1 MPVSAVTT
9 GLTTLHAALPA
20 ADEPV
25 VYAGNAQ
32 LVLACILGILAVV
45 LLITWGKVHPFLA
58 LMLGS
63 AVLGVVATM
72 PPGDTVKSFVTGFGT
87 TAGAVG
93 ILIALGAMI
102 GKLLEDS
109 GGANRIVATMV
120 GRVGPGGLPW
130 VMAAIAAIL
139 GLPLFFEVGVV
150 LLVPVVVLVAQRTGV
165 SLMKVGIP
173 ALAGLSVLHGLV
185 PPHPGPLTAI
195 GLLNADLGRTLIF
208 GILIAIPTVIV
219 AGPLLARFVDQWVPK
234 SAEDLVLFGTGP
246 RADAH
251 AGARAASA
259 GEMGRTEGGAATVA
273 VDTMQ
278 GREDVRGGVMGGSG
292 RVGVPGQPG
301 EPGERGERGDGA
313 DRGPAGSGGR
323 FDSFEEPLEPGRRR
337 VGFGAAIIGI
347 TLPVFLMLADAIT
360 KLLVTDE
367 EAGIR
372 QGMDF
377 IGTPIVALLISV
389 IYCYFALG
397 LASGMDKG
405 RVSDS
410 VGAALP
416 GVASIILI
424 VAAGGGFKQTLIDAG
439 VGNVIKDWAEGVSI
453 SVLLLGWLV
462 AVLIRLGTGS
472 ATVATITAAGIV
484 APLAPSLSA
493 NHLALLVLAI
503 GCGSLFFSHVNDAGF
518 WLVKEYFG
526 LTVGETIKSWSVMET
541 VISVFGFA
549 IVMLVSVVVT

>member
-1 MPVSAVTT
+1 MSLAT
-9 GLTTLHAALPA
+9 LTPLAALPF
-20 ADEPV
+20 ADAPP

-32 LVLACILGILAVV
+32 LVLACVLGILAVV
-45 LLITWGKVHPFLA
+45 VLITWGKIHPFLA

-72 PPGDTVKSFVTGFGT
+72 PPGDTVKSFVAGFGA

-109 GGANRIVATMV
+109 GGANRIVASMV
-120 GRVGPGGLPW
+120 SRVGPGGLPW

-219 AGPLLARFVDQWVPK
+219 AGPLLARYVDRWVPK
-234 SAEDLVLFGTGP
+234 SADDLTMFGVRS
-246 RADAH
+246 RAEGAAAATSRD
-251 AGARAASA
+251 ARAVAGNDEVGAS
-259 GEMGRTEGGAATVA
+259 TGGVA
-273 VDTMQ
+273 VDTLDDGGPVAQ
-278 GREDVRGGVMGGSG
+278 PGGVSDSALTDTGH
-292 RVGVPGQPG
+292 PG
-301 EPGERGERGDGA
+301 EGRRGERG
-313 DRGPAGSGGR
+313 
-323 FDSFEEPLEPGRRR
+323 FDWAEEPLAPGRKR
-337 VGFGAAIIGI
+337 VGFAPAIIGI
-347 TLPVFLMLADAIT
+347 TLPVMLMLIDAIT
-360 KLLVTDE
+360 KIVVTDE
-367 EAGIR
+367 DAGVR
-372 QGMDF
+372 KSMDF
-377 IGTPIVALLISV
+377 IGTPIVALLIAV

-397 LASGMDKG
+397 FGSGMTKG
-405 RVSDS
+405 QASDS
-410 VGAALP
+410 VGSALP

-453 SVLLLGWLV
+453 SVLVLGWLV

-484 APLAPSLSA
+484 APLAPTLTA

-549 IVMLVSVVVT
+549 LVMLVSVVVT

>member
-1 MPVSAVTT
+1 MS
-9 GLTTLHAALPA
+9 LTAHIALPL
-20 ADEPV
+20 ADAPP
-25 VYAGNAQ
+25 VYAGNTQ
-32 LVLACILGILAVV
+32 LILACVLGILAVV
-45 LLITWGKVHPFLA
+45 VLITWGKVHPFLA

-72 PPGDTVKSFVTGFGT
+72 PPGDTVKSFVAGFGA

-93 ILIALGAMI
+93 ILIALGAMV
-102 GKLLEDS
+102 GKLLEVS
-109 GGANRIVATMV
+109 GGANRIVASMV
-120 GRVGPGGLPW
+120 TRVGPGGLPW

-150 LLVPVVVLVAQRTGV
+150 LLVPVVILVAQRTGV

-219 AGPLLARFVDQWVPK
+219 AGPILARYVDQWVPK
-234 SAEDLVLFGTGP
+234 SADDLTLFGSASKAGTRPRAAG
-246 RADAH
+246 RADAQVG
-251 AGARAASA
+251 GADDL
-259 GEMGRTEGGAATVA
+259 GRTDAGDGGVA
-273 VDTMQ
+273 VDT
-278 GREDVRGGVMGGSG
+278 RDDDRAV
-292 RVGVPGQPG
+292 
-301 EPGERGERGDGA
+301 EPRTSMDSALTETGHPGDGRRSDAAFDWA
-313 DRGPAGSGGR
+313 D
-323 FDSFEEPLEPGRRR
+323 EPLAPGRKR
-337 VGFGAAIIGI
+337 VGFAPAIIGI
-347 TLPVFLMLADAIT
+347 TLPVVLMLLDAIT
-360 KLLVTDE
+360 KIIVTDE
-367 EAGIR
+367 GAGVR
-372 QGMDF
+372 KTMDF
-377 IGTPIVALLISV
+377 IGTPVVALLIAV
-389 IYCYFALG
+389 IYCYIALG
-397 LASGMDKG
+397 FGSGLNKSQ
-405 RVSDS
+405 VSDS
-410 VGAALP
+410 VGSALP
-416 GVASIILI
+416 AVASIILI

-453 SVLLLGWLV
+453 SVLVLGWLV

-484 APLAPSLSA
+484 APLAPTLTA

-541 VISVFGFA
+541 VISVTALICVLILGV
-549 IVMLVSVVVT
+549 IV

>member
-1 MPVSAVTT
+1 MS
-9 GLTTLHAALPA
+9 LTSLIALPL
-20 ADEPV
+20 ADEPP
-25 VYAGNAQ
+25 VYAGNTQ
-32 LVLACILGILAVV
+32 LVLACVLGILAVV
-45 LLITWGKVHPFLA
+45 VLITWGKVHPFLA

-63 AVLGVVATM
+63 AVLGVIATM
-72 PPGDTVKSFVTGFGT
+72 PPGDTVKSFVAGFGA

-93 ILIALGAMI
+93 ILIALGAMV

-109 GGANRIVATMV
+109 GGANRIVASMV
-120 GRVGPGGLPW
+120 TRVGPGGLPW

-150 LLVPVVVLVAQRTGV
+150 LLVPVVILVAQRTGV

-195 GLLNADLGRTLIF
+195 GLLSADLGRTLIF

-219 AGPLLARFVDQWVPK
+219 AGPILARFVDQWVPK
-234 SAEDLVLFGTGP
+234 SADDLTLFGSASKAGTRP
-246 RADAH
+246 RVAGGADARAV
-251 AGARAASA
+251 AGDRS
-259 GEMGRTEGGAATVA
+259 
-273 VDTMQ
+273 
-278 GREDVRGGVMGGSG
+278 
-292 RVGVPGQPG
+292 
-301 EPGERGERGDGA
+301 ERDAGDGA
-313 DRGPAGSGGR
+313 VALDTRGDDDRGVRPDTPADSALTETGHPGDGHGR
-323 FDSFEEPLEPGRRR
+323 RAEPGFDWADEPLAPGRKR
-337 VGFGAAIIGI
+337 VGFAPAIIGI
-347 TLPVFLMLADAIT
+347 TLPVVLMLLDAIT
-360 KLLVTDE
+360 KIAVTDE
-367 EAGIR
+367 EAGVR
-372 QGMDF
+372 KTMDF
-377 IGTPIVALLISV
+377 IGTPIVALLIAV
-389 IYCYFALG
+389 IYCYIALG
-397 LASGMDKG
+397 FGSGLNKSQ
-405 RVSDS
+405 VSDS
-410 VGAALP
+410 VGSALP
-416 GVASIILI
+416 AVASIILI

-453 SVLLLGWLV
+453 SVLVLGWLV

-549 IVMLVSVVVT
+549 LVMLVSVLVT

>member
-1 MPVSAVTT
+1 MSL
-9 GLTTLHAALPA
+9 LTLPA
-20 ADEPV
+20 VASATIPAGLPFADEPPP

-32 LVLACILGILAVV
+32 LVLACVLGILAVV

-63 AVLGVVATM
+63 AVLGAVATM
-72 PPGDTVKSFVTGFGT
+72 PPGDTVKSFVAGFGA

-93 ILIALGAMI
+93 ILIALGAMV

-109 GGANRIVATMV
+109 GGANRIVASMV
-120 GRVGPGGLPW
+120 SRVGPGGLPW

-150 LLVPVVVLVAQRTGV
+150 LLVPVVILVAQRTGV

-195 GLLNADLGRTLIF
+195 GLLDADLGRTLIF
-208 GILIAIPTVIV
+208 GIIIAIPTVIV
-219 AGPLLARFVDQWVPK
+219 AGPILARFVDQWVPK
-234 SAEDLVLFGTGP
+234 SADDLALFGVGSQE
-246 RADAH
+246 RAP
-251 AGARAASA
+251 ARAA
-259 GEMGRTEGGAATVA
+259 GRGDARATEGDRGERDAGSGGVA
-273 VDTMQ
+273 VDTRGENESVERAERRAGSSDSALTETGHPGD
-278 GREDVRGGVMGGSG
+278 GRR
-292 RVGVPGQPG
+292 G
-301 EPGERGERGDGA
+301 EPGFDWA
-313 DRGPAGSGGR
+313 D
-323 FDSFEEPLEPGRRR
+323 EPLAPGRKR
-337 VGFGAAIIGI
+337 VGFAPAIIGI
-347 TLPVFLMLADAIT
+347 TLPVMLMLLDAVT
-360 KLLVTDE
+360 KLVVTDE
-367 EAGIR
+367 EAGVR
-372 QGMDF
+372 QTMDF
-377 IGTPIVALLISV
+377 IGTPIVALLIAV
-389 IYCYFALG
+389 MYCYFALG
-397 LASGMDKG
+397 FGSGMSKSQ
-405 RVSDS
+405 VSDS
-410 VGAALP
+410 VGSALP
-416 GVASIILI
+416 GIASIILI

-453 SVLLLGWLV
+453 SVLVLGWLV

-484 APLAPSLSA
+484 APLAPTLSA

-549 IVMLVSVVVT
+549 LVMLASVIVT

>member
-1 MPVSAVTT
+1 MSFLTLPV
-9 GLTTLHAALPA
+9 ALPA
-20 ADEPV
+20 GLPLADDPPP

-32 LVLACILGILAVV
+32 LVLACVLGILAVV
-45 LLITWGKVHPFLA
+45 VLITWAKVHPFLA

-63 AVLGVVATM
+63 AVLGAVATM
-72 PPGDTVKSFVTGFGT
+72 PPGDTVASFVKGFGS

-93 ILIALGAMI
+93 ILIALGAMV

-109 GGANRIVATMV
+109 GGANRIVASMV
-120 GRVGPGGLPW
+120 SRVGPGGLPW

-150 LLVPVVVLVAQRTGV
+150 LLVPVVILVAQRTGV

-208 GILIAIPTVIV
+208 GIIIAIPTVIV
-219 AGPLLARFVDQWVPK
+219 AGPILARFVDQWVPK
-234 SAEDLVLFGTGP
+234 SADDLALFGAAS
-246 RADAH
+246 RAG
-251 AGARAASA
+251 GARAVGASGTASTGAVSSHAA
-259 GEMGRTEGGAATVA
+259 GTEDARGGGVALDTEDAGDVTDRDRPTGAART
-273 VDTMQ
+273 
-278 GREDVRGGVMGGSG
+278 
-292 RVGVPGQPG
+292 
-301 EPGERGERGDGA
+301 GA
-313 DRGPAGSGGR
+313 DGH
-323 FDSFEEPLEPGRRR
+323 FDSFEEPLAPGRKR
-337 VGFGAAIIGI
+337 VGFAPAIIGI
-347 TLPVFLMLADAIT
+347 TLPVVLMLVDAVT
-360 KLLVTDE
+360 KLTVTDE
-367 EAGIR
+367 KAGIR
-372 QGMDF
+372 TVMDF
-377 IGTPIVALLISV
+377 IGTPIVALLVAV
-389 IYCYFALG
+389 IYCYIALG
-397 LASGMDKG
+397 FGSGMTKSQ
-405 RVSDS
+405 VSDS
-410 VGAALP
+410 VGSALP
-416 GVASIILI
+416 AIASIILI

-439 VGNVIKDWAEGVSI
+439 VGNVIKDWATGVNI
-453 SVLLLGWLV
+453 SVLVLGWLV

-484 APLAPSLSA
+484 APLAPTLSA

-549 IVMLVSVVVT
+549 LVMVASVLVT

>member
-1 MPVSAVTT
+1 MS
-9 GLTTLHAALPA
+9 LTALIALPFA
-20 ADEPV
+20 AAPP
-25 VYAGNAQ
+25 VYAGNTQ
-32 LVLACILGILAVV
+32 LILACVLGILAVV
-45 LLITWGKVHPFLA
+45 VLITWGKLHPFLA
-58 LMLGS
+58 LTLGS
-63 AVLGVVATM
+63 AVLGAIATM
-72 PPGDTVKSFVTGFGT
+72 PPGDTVKSFVAGFGA

-93 ILIALGAMI
+93 ILIALGAMV

-109 GGANRIVATMV
+109 GGANRIVASMV
-120 GRVGPGGLPW
+120 SRVGPGGLPW

-150 LLVPVVVLVAQRTGV
+150 LLVPVVILVAQRTGV

-219 AGPLLARFVDQWVPK
+219 AGPILARYVDQWVPK
-234 SAEDLVLFGTGP
+234 SADDLTLFGSASKGGTRPRAAG
-246 RADAH
+246 RADAQ
-251 AGARAASA
+251 AGAADDL
-259 GEMGRTEGGAATVA
+259 GRTDGGDGGVA
-273 VDTMQ
+273 VDTRDDD
-278 GREDVRGGVMGGSG
+278 GAV
-292 RVGVPGQPG
+292 
-301 EPGERGERGDGA
+301 EPRSSRDSALTETGHPGDGRRSEAGFDWA
-313 DRGPAGSGGR
+313 D
-323 FDSFEEPLEPGRRR
+323 EPLAPGRKR
-337 VGFGAAIIGI
+337 VGFAPAIIGI
-347 TLPVFLMLADAIT
+347 TLPVVLMLIDAIT
-360 KLLVTDE
+360 KIVVTDE
-367 EAGIR
+367 ETGVR
-372 QGMDF
+372 KTMDF
-377 IGTPIVALLISV
+377 IGTPIVALLIAV
-389 IYCYFALG
+389 IYCYIALG
-397 LASGMDKG
+397 FGSGLNKSQ
-405 RVSDS
+405 VSDS
-410 VGAALP
+410 VGSALP
-416 GVASIILI
+416 AVASIILI

-453 SVLLLGWLV
+453 SVLVLGWLV

-484 APLAPSLSA
+484 APLAPTLTA

-549 IVMLVSVVVT
+549 LVMLVSVVVT

>member
-1 MPVSAVTT
+1 MSLLQVPAAAS
-9 GLTTLHAALPA
+9 AALSTRLPL
-20 ADEPV
+20 ADAPP
-25 VYAGNAQ
+25 VYAGDGQ
-32 LVLACILGILAVV
+32 LVAACLLGIFAVV
-45 LLITWGKVHPFLA
+45 VLITWGKVHPFLA

-72 PPGDTVKSFVTGFGT
+72 PPGDTVTSFVAGFGA

-109 GGANRIVATMV
+109 GGANRIVATLV
-120 GRVGPGGLPW
+120 GKVGPGGLPW
-130 VMAAIAAIL
+130 MMAAIAAIL

-150 LLVPVVVLVAQRTGV
+150 LLVPVVILVAQRTGL

-234 SAEDLVLFGTGP
+234 SADDITLFATESAGGAP
-246 RADAH
+246 AVPAGRAES
-251 AGARAASA
+251 RAA
-259 GEMGRTEGGAATVA
+259 GTE
-273 VDTMQ
+273 D
-278 GREDVRGGVMGGSG
+278 
-292 RVGVPGQPG
+292 
-301 EPGERGERGDGA
+301 A
-313 DRGPAGSGGR
+313 DRGGSVSLDTRDPGRGSDLQSDTRRGDSGEGGR
-323 FDSFEEPLEPGRRR
+323 DAGEPKTDEDGRFSSFEEPLEPGRKR
-337 VGFGAAIIGI
+337 VGFAPAIIGI
-347 TLPVFLMLADAIT
+347 TLPVMLMLVDAIT
-360 KLLVTDE
+360 KLVVTDE
-367 EAGIR
+367 EAGVR
-372 QGMDF
+372 KTMDF
-377 IGTPIVALLISV
+377 IGTPIVALLIAV
-389 IYCYFALG
+389 IYCYIALG
-397 LASGMDKG
+397 LGSGLDKG
-405 RVSDS
+405 KVSDS
-410 VGAALP
+410 VGSALP
-416 GVASIILI
+416 GIASIILI

-453 SVLLLGWLV
+453 SVLVLGWLV

-484 APLAPSLSA
+484 APLAPTLSA
-493 NHLALLVLAI
+493 NHLALLVLAV

-549 IVMLVSVVVT
+549 LVMLVSVIVT

>member
-1 MPVSAVTT
+1 MSLLSVPVALGAATPG
-9 GLTTLHAALPA
+9 GLPL
-20 ADEPV
+20 ADEPP
-25 VYAGNAQ
+25 VYAGSAQ
-32 LVLACILGILAVV
+32 LVAACILGILAVV
-45 LLITWGKVHPFLA
+45 VLITWAKVHPFLA

-63 AVLGVVATM
+63 AVLGAVATM
-72 PPGDTVKSFVTGFGT
+72 PPGDTVKSFVAGFGA

-109 GGANRIVATMV
+109 GGANRIVATLV

-130 VMAAIAAIL
+130 MMAAIAAIL

-150 LLVPVVVLVAQRTGV
+150 LLVPVVILVAQRTGL

-195 GLLNADLGRTLIF
+195 GLLEADLGRTLIF
-208 GILIAIPTVIV
+208 GIIIAIPTVIV

-234 SAEDLVLFGTGP
+234 SANDLSLFGVASRQGEAGAGATAAAGAAGTQTAGTEDARGGGVAVGTVEGGDDARLTGSP
-246 RADAH
+246 TDRADL
-251 AGARAASA
+251 AR
-259 GEMGRTEGGAATVA
+259 
-273 VDTMQ
+273 D
-278 GREDVRGGVMGGSG
+278 DGS
-292 RVGVPGQPG
+292 
-301 EPGERGERGDGA
+301 D
-313 DRGPAGSGGR
+313 GR
-323 FDSFEEPLEPGRRR
+323 FGSFDEPLAPGRKR
-337 VGFGAAIIGI
+337 VSFATAIIGI
-347 TLPVFLMLADAIT
+347 TLPVVLMLLDAIT

-367 EAGIR
+367 E
-372 QGMDF
+372 QGVRKTMDF
-377 IGTPIVALLISV
+377 IGTPIVALLIAV
-389 IYCYFALG
+389 LYCYVALG
-397 LASGMDKG
+397 LRSGLNKSQ
-405 RVSDS
+405 VSDS
-410 VGAALP
+410 VGSALP
-416 GVASIILI
+416 GIASIILI

-439 VGNVIKDWAEGVSI
+439 VGEVIKDWAEGVSI
-453 SVLLLGWLV
+453 SVLVLGWLV

-549 IVMLVSVVVT
+549 LVMLASVLIT

>member
-1 MPVSAVTT
+1 MSLLSVPAALAAVTPA
-9 GLTTLHAALPA
+9 GLPL
-20 ADEPV
+20 ADKPP

-32 LVLACILGILAVV
+32 LVAACILGILAVV
-45 LLITWGKVHPFLA
+45 VLITWAKVHPFLA

-63 AVLGVVATM
+63 AVLGAVATM
-72 PPGDTVKSFVTGFGT
+72 PPGDTVKSFVAGFGA

-109 GGANRIVATMV
+109 GGANRIVATLI

-130 VMAAIAAIL
+130 MMAAIAAIL

-150 LLVPVVVLVAQRTGV
+150 LLVPVVILVAQRTGL

-234 SAEDLVLFGTGP
+234 SADDLSLFGVGS
-246 RADAH
+246 RSGE
-251 AGARAASA
+251 AGAGATAAAGAASTRTA
-259 GEMGRTEGGAATVA
+259 GTEDARGGGVA
-273 VDTMQ
+273 VDT
-278 GREDVRGGVMGGSG
+278 
-292 RVGVPGQPG
+292 VPGA
-301 EPGERGERGDGA
+301 GDARLTGSPTDRA
-313 DRGPAGSGGR
+313 DLAAGNMNADGHFASL
-323 FDSFEEPLEPGRRR
+323 EEPLAPGRKR
-337 VGFGAAIIGI
+337 VSFASAIIGI
-347 TLPVFLMLADAIT
+347 TLPVVLMLIDAIT
-360 KLLVTDE
+360 KLTVTDE
-367 EAGIR
+367 ETTVR
-372 QGMDF
+372 KTVDF
-377 IGTPIVALLISV
+377 IGTPIVALLIAV
-389 IYCYFALG
+389 LYCYIALG
-397 LASGMDKG
+397 LRSGLNKSQ
-405 RVSDS
+405 VSDS
-410 VGAALP
+410 VGSALP
-416 GVASIILI
+416 GIASIILI

-439 VGNVIKDWAEGVSI
+439 VGEVIKDWAEGVSI
-453 SVLLLGWLV
+453 SVLVLGWLV

-484 APLAPSLSA
+484 GPLAPSLSS

-549 IVMLVSVVVT
+549 LVMLASVIIT

>member
-1 MPVSAVTT
+1 MSLVAVPAAVVAAAPPV
-9 GLTTLHAALPA
+9 GLTA
-20 ADEPV
+20 ADAPP

-32 LVLACILGILAVV
+32 LVIACLLGIFTVV
-45 LLITWGKVHPFLA
+45 VLITWAKVHPFLA

-63 AVLGVVATM
+63 AVLGAVATM
-72 PPGDTVKSFVTGFGT
+72 PAGDAVKSFVDGFGS

-109 GGANRIVATMV
+109 GGANRIVATLV

-130 VMAAIAAIL
+130 MMAAIAAIL

-150 LLVPVVVLVAQRTGV
+150 LLVPVVILVAQRTGL

-195 GLLNADLGRTLIF
+195 GLLGADLGRTLIF
-208 GILIAIPTVIV
+208 GILIAIPTVV
-219 AGPLLARFVDQWVPK
+219 VSGPLLAILVDRWVPK
-234 SAEDLVLFGTGP
+234 PAAELTLFGS
-246 RADAH
+246 AS
-251 AGARAASA
+251 GARAHRTAAA
-259 GEMGRTEGGAATVA
+259 GAGGSQVAGTE
-273 VDTMQ
+273 DT
-278 GREDVRGGVMGGSG
+278 RGGVALDT
-292 RVGVPGQPG
+292 R
-301 EPGERGERGDGA
+301 ETGDDDHLGA
-313 DRGPAGSGGR
+313 DGR
-323 FDSFEEPLEPGRRR
+323 FEGFEEPLEPGRRR
-337 VGFGAAIIGI
+337 VGFAPAIIGI
-347 TLPVFLMLADAIT
+347 TLPVVLMLVDAIT
-360 KLLVTDE
+360 KLVVTDE
-367 EAGIR
+367 KAGVR
-372 QGMDF
+372 TVTDF
-377 IGTPIVALLISV
+377 IGTPIVALLIAV
-389 IYCYFALG
+389 LYCYVALG
-397 LASGMDKG
+397 LGSGMGKSQ
-405 RVSDS
+405 VSDS

-416 GVASIILI
+416 GIASIILI
-424 VAAGGGFKQTLIDAG
+424 VAAGGGFKQTLVDAG
-439 VGNVIKDWAEGVSI
+439 VGNVIKDWATGISI

-484 APLAPSLSA
+484 APLAPTLSA
-493 NHLALLVLAI
+493 NHLALLVLAV

-541 VISVFGFA
+541 VISVVGFA
-549 IVMLVSVVVT
+549 LVMVVSVLVT

>member
-1 MPVSAVTT
+1 M
-9 GLTTLHAALPA
+9 TLLALPA
-20 ADEPV
+20 AVTAALPQDGPPP

-32 LVLACILGILAVV
+32 LVLACVLGILAVV
-45 LLITWGKVHPFLA
+45 VLITWAKVHPFLA

-63 AVLGVVATM
+63 AVLGAVATM
-72 PPGDTVKSFVTGFGT
+72 PPGDTVASFVKGFGS

-109 GGANRIVATMV
+109 GGANRIVASMV

-150 LLVPVVVLVAQRTGV
+150 LLVPVVILVAQRTGV

-208 GILIAIPTVIV
+208 GIIIAIPTVVV
-219 AGPLLARFVDQWVPK
+219 AGPLLARYVDQWVPK
-234 SAEDLVLFGTGP
+234 SADDLTVFRSGAPVPEPALVGGRAAAGTETRDPGT
-246 RADAH
+246 
-251 AGARAASA
+251 AGA
-259 GEMGRTEGGAATVA
+259 G
-273 VDTMQ
+273 D
-278 GREDVRGGVMGGSG
+278 G
-292 RVGVPGQPG
+292 RVGGPGSAPVG
-301 EPGERGERGDGA
+301 ARGG
-313 DRGPAGSGGR
+313 GPV
-323 FDSFEEPLEPGRRR
+323 SFEEPLAPGRKR
-337 VGFGAAIIGI
+337 VGFAPAIIGI
-347 TLPVFLMLADAIT
+347 TLPVVLMLVDAVT
-360 KLLVTDE
+360 KLTVTDDT
-367 EAGIR
+367 AGIR
-372 QGMDF
+372 TVMDF
-377 IGTPIVALLISV
+377 IGTPIVALLVAV
-389 IYCYFALG
+389 IYCYIALG
-397 LASGMDKG
+397 FGSGMTKG
-405 RVSDS
+405 QVSDS
-410 VGAALP
+410 VGSALP
-416 GVASIILI
+416 AIASIILI

-439 VGNVIKDWAEGVSI
+439 VGNVIKDWATGVNI
-453 SVLLLGWLV
+453 SVLVLGWLV

-484 APLAPSLSA
+484 APLAPTLSA

-549 IVMLVSVVVT
+549 LVMVASVLVT

>member
-1 MPVSAVTT
+1 MS
-9 GLTTLHAALPA
+9 LIALPA
-20 ADEPV
+20 AVSAAVPDGLSAADAPP

-32 LVLACILGILAVV
+32 LVAACILGILAVV
-45 LLITWGKVHPFLA
+45 VLITWAKVHPFLS

-63 AVLGVVATM
+63 AVLGAVATM
-72 PPGDTVKSFVTGFGT
+72 PAGETVKSFVAGFGS

-109 GGANRIVATMV
+109 GGANRIVATLV

-130 VMAAIAAIL
+130 MMAAIAAIL

-150 LLVPVVVLVAQRTGV
+150 LLVPVVILVAQRTGL

-195 GLLNADLGRTLIF
+195 GLLDADLGRTLIF
-208 GILIAIPTVIV
+208 GIIIAIPTVIV

-234 SAEDLVLFGTGP
+234 SADDLSLFGVGS
-246 RADAH
+246 RAGE
-251 AGARAASA
+251 AGATATASA
-259 GEMGRTEGGAATVA
+259 GSAGSVAAGTEEARGGGVALDTRDDGVVTEERGAGAAG
-273 VDTMQ
+273 D
-278 GREDVRGGVMGGSG
+278 
-292 RVGVPGQPG
+292 
-301 EPGERGERGDGA
+301 RGDVAGGGPRTDA
-313 DRGPAGSGGR
+313 DGLFGS
-323 FDSFEEPLEPGRRR
+323 FDEPLAPGRKR
-337 VGFGAAIIGI
+337 VSFASAIIGI
-347 TLPVFLMLADAIT
+347 TLPVVLMLVDAIT
-360 KLLVTDE
+360 KLTVTDE
-367 EAGIR
+367 E
-372 QGMDF
+372 QGVRKTMDF
-377 IGTPIVALLISV
+377 IGTPIVALLIAV
-389 IYCYFALG
+389 LYCYVALG
-397 LASGMDKG
+397 LRSGLNKSQ
-405 RVSDS
+405 VSDS
-410 VGAALP
+410 VGSALP
-416 GVASIILI
+416 GIASIILI

-439 VGNVIKDWAEGVSI
+439 VGEVIKDWAEGVSI
-453 SVLLLGWLV
+453 SVLVLGWLV

-549 IVMLVSVVVT
+549 LVMLASILIT

>member
-1 MPVSAVTT
+1 MS
-9 GLTTLHAALPA
+9 LTALIALPF
-20 ADEPV
+20 ADAPP
-25 VYAGNAQ
+25 VYAGNTQ
-32 LVLACILGILAVV
+32 LILACVLGILAVV
-45 LLITWGKVHPFLA
+45 VLITWGKVHPFLA

-63 AVLGVVATM
+63 AVLGAIATM
-72 PPGDTVKSFVTGFGT
+72 PPGDTVKSFVAGFGA

-93 ILIALGAMI
+93 ILIALGAMV

-109 GGANRIVATMV
+109 GGANRIVASMV
-120 GRVGPGGLPW
+120 SRVGPGGLPW

-150 LLVPVVVLVAQRTGV
+150 LLVPVVILVAQRTGV

-195 GLLNADLGRTLIF
+195 GLLDADLGRTLIF

-219 AGPLLARFVDQWVPK
+219 AGPILARFVDQWVPK
-234 SAEDLVLFGTGP
+234 SADDLTLFGASSKAGVRP
-246 RADAH
+246 AAAGRADARAVAQARSEAD
-251 AGARAASA
+251 AGD
-259 GEMGRTEGGAATVA
+259 GGVA
-273 VDTMQ
+273 VDTRDDGDRD
-278 GREDVRGGVMGGSG
+278 GRRNTSADSALTETGHPGDG
-292 RVGVPGQPG
+292 RRG
-301 EPGERGERGDGA
+301 EPGFDWA
-313 DRGPAGSGGR
+313 D
-323 FDSFEEPLEPGRRR
+323 EPLAPGRKR
-337 VGFGAAIIGI
+337 VGFAPAIIGI
-347 TLPVFLMLADAIT
+347 TLPVVLMLVDAIT
-360 KLLVTDE
+360 KIAVTDE
-367 EAGIR
+367 ETGVR
-372 QGMDF
+372 KTMDF
-377 IGTPIVALLISV
+377 IGTPIVALLIAV
-389 IYCYFALG
+389 IYCYIALG
-397 LASGMDKG
+397 LGSGLNKSQ
-405 RVSDS
+405 VSDS
-410 VGAALP
+410 VGSALP
-416 GVASIILI
+416 AVASIILI

-453 SVLLLGWLV
+453 SVLVLGWLV

-484 APLAPSLSA
+484 APLAPTLSA

-549 IVMLVSVVVT
+549 LVMLVSVVVT

>member
-1 MPVSAVTT
+1 MS
-9 GLTTLHAALPA
+9 LIALPA
-20 ADEPV
+20 AVPAAIPAGLLAADAPP

-32 LVLACILGILAVV
+32 LVAACILGILAVV
-45 LLITWGKVHPFLA
+45 VLITWAKVHPFLA

-63 AVLGVVATM
+63 AVLGAVATM
-72 PPGDTVKSFVTGFGT
+72 PPADTVKSFVAGFGA

-150 LLVPVVVLVAQRTGV
+150 LLVPVVILVAQRTGL

-208 GILIAIPTVIV
+208 GILIAIPTVVV
-219 AGPLLARFVDQWVPK
+219 AGPLLARYVDRWVHK
-234 SAEDLVLFGTGP
+234 SADDLVLLGAPSGGAASDT
-246 RADAH
+246 RAEVR
-251 AGARAASA
+251 AGARAGGRADA
-259 GEMGRTEGGAATVA
+259 GRRGPVGPATA
-273 VDTMQ
+273 
-278 GREDVRGGVMGGSG
+278 
-292 RVGVPGQPG
+292 
-301 EPGERGERGDGA
+301 EPDEGDGA
-313 DRGPAGSGGR
+313 NRALG
-323 FDSFEEPLEPGRRR
+323 SFEDPLAPGRRR
-337 VGFGAAIIGI
+337 VGFASAIIGI
-347 TLPVFLMLADAIT
+347 TLPVVFMLADAIT

-367 EAGIR
+367 ETGIR
-372 QGMDF
+372 KTMDF
-377 IGTPIVALLISV
+377 IGTPIVALLV
-389 IYCYFALG
+389 AVLYCYIALG
-397 LASGMDKG
+397 IGSGLNKSQ
-405 RVSDS
+405 VSDS
-410 VGAALP
+410 VGSALP
-416 GVASIILI
+416 AIAGIILI

-453 SVLLLGWLV
+453 SVLVLGWLV

-484 APLAPSLSA
+484 APLGPTLSA

-549 IVMLVSVVVT
+549 LVMLASVLVT